1 MSGHGQTAARRRV
14 ILADDDVLLREGL
27 AVLLTRH
34 GFEVMG
40 QAGDGTRL
48 MELVQ
53 EHASD
58 LDVVIVDIRMPPSGA
73 TEGLIAALKI
83 RESFPSVAILVL
95 SADIEFGHAMAL
107 LSSGDRIGYLLK
119 SRVAE
124 VAELTDVLERLCE
137 GGSAIDPSLVHEL
150 YAAGAQHLAA
160 ALSTSFG
167 LPSAASGNVRPVLSV
182 CDTPVGAGAGR
193 EPELLWMRPGDV
205 CEVEIEGI
213 GTLCNPISEEDSDGP
228 GPRPPTH

>member
-34 GFEVMG
+34 GFEVVG
-40 QAGDGTRL
+40 QAGDGARL
-48 MELVQ
+48 MELVR
-53 EHASD
+53 EHAPD

-107 LSSGDRIGYLLK
+107 LSSNDRIGYLLK

-137 GGSAIDPSLVHEL
+137 GGSVIDPSLVREL

-160 ALSTSFG
+160 TLSASFG
-167 LPSAASGNVRPVLSV
+167 LPSAA
-182 CDTPVGAGAGR
+182 
-193 EPELLWMRPGDV
+193 
-205 CEVEIEGI
+205 
-213 GTLCNPISEEDSDGP
+213 
-228 GPRPPTH
+228 